1 MSLPA
6 GAARHAQVLRL
17 QPGHTVTLFDGLG
30 GEWTAQITRMG
41 RSDVDV
47 EVLSHADTERE
58 ADRPVVLATGL
69 MAADR
74 MEWLVEKATEL
85 GATQFQPLLTERS
98 TLRLDSS
105 RAERKR
111 AHWAAVASAACEQ
124 CGRNRIPAVLAQQSL
139 KAFLDPLAAAD
150 GARWV
155 LSFEADATPL
165 HQMQR
170 SLAASQAVTLLSGP
184 EGGLSPTEE
193 TAARA
198 AGFQPVSLGTRVLRA
213 ETAPLAALA
222 ALTLV

>member
-74 MEWLVEKATEL
+74 MDWLVEKATEL

>member
-17 QPGHTVTLFDGLG
+17 QPGHTVSLFDGLG

-74 MEWLVEKATEL
+74 MDWLVEKATEL
-85 GATQFQPLLTERS
+85 GAAQFQPLLTERS

-139 KAFLDPLAAAD
+139 KAFLEPLAAD

-155 LSFEADATPL
+155 LSFEADAAPL

-198 AGFQPVSLGTRVLRA
+198 TGFQPVSLGARVLRA

-222 ALTLV
+222 ALILA